1 MDLYEPINMTSVD
14 LDKPIN
20 ITSIDFYKPINI
32 TSIDLSRTRAA
43 ALTTTIE
50 DRITSTEG

>member
-1 MDLYEPINMTSVD
+1 MDLYEPINMTSID